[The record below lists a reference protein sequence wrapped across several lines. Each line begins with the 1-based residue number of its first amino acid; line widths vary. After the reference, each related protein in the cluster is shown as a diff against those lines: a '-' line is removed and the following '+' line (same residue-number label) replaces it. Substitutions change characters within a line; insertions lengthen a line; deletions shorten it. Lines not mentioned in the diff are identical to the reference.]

1 MKLIM
6 YIQLDLKRIE
16 NIVDA
21 LKTGSL
27 EIDNIKKS

>member
-6 YIQLDLKRIE
+6 YIQLDLQRIE